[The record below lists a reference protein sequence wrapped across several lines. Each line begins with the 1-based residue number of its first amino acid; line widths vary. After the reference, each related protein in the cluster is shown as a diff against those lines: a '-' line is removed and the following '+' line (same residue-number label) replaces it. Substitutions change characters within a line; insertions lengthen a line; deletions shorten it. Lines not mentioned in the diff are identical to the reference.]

1 MSPPP
6 LSLSAPELGYNFFP
20 IRPLRNSVSSTE
32 LLHEQAMNRFYQV
45 VALKE
50 AEKVKAKKDYIS
62 LPASIEIKIHSME
75 DEENKMKRYSD
86 NTLNQTIGEDKRD
99 NLTTEPYDRE
109 YLSNESLNKD
119 KNEETGSNFGDD
131 YTASTVSTG
140 DSDFSDSDSLDE
152 DVDGLRHR
160 IEENATYHPS
170 KETTYR
176 GGSQSSQAV
185 EVLTKPAR
193 LPDPNFIPKPILKK
207 RDPVARSSPHKD
219 PLSLEKAAKYPEPL
233 KKKVPLF
240 KKFAKFPLEKHG
252 FNDKKKNNKKDE
264 KKLDKSIEKP
274 IAQPIQEKQVKQELE
289 LAQDEGRTV
298 AEHYGNLVKEYG
310 NNKKPQQQ
318 LYTNTNE
325 LKKAA
330 ANQNNANAKASN
342 VTNNK
347 QAPAKTVIK
356 RNVVPQKRVPQ
367 KAVTSPKASAPKK
380 EDTKQQMK
388 TSDPQTLP
396 VPAEH
401 PAHIET
407 VSVSKSFSELNAEAE
422 SNVKSVINYIID
434 VFMLLVAFWLYL
446 FKDERLALPFLG
458 LTMYRQV
465 NSAVRKKIPSLF
477 TKKHP
482 TD

>member
-62 LPASIEIKIHSME
+62 LPASIEIKIDSME
-75 DEENKMKRYSD
+75 DEEDKLKRYSD
-86 NTLNQTIGEDKRD
+86 NTLNQNIGKDRTSLL
-99 NLTTEPYDRE
+99 NTEPYDDE
-109 YLSNESLNKD
+109 YVSNESLNKD
-119 KNEETGSNFGDD
+119 KNDETGSNFGDD

-152 DVDGLRHR
+152 DVDGLRNR

-185 EVLTKPAR
+185 EVLTKPAP

-207 RDPVARSSPHKD
+207 REPVVGSSPHKD
-219 PLSLEKAAKYPEPL
+219 PISLEKAAKYPEPL
-233 KKKVPLF
+233 INKVPLF
-240 KKFAKFPLEKHG
+240 KKFAKFPLEKQG
-252 FNDKKKNNKKDE
+252 FNDKKKNNKKDM
-264 KKLDKSIEKP
+264 KKLEKNVETTIP
-274 IAQPIQEKQVKQELE
+274 QLIQEKQQPKPIE
-289 LAQDEGRTV
+289 DEGRTV

-310 NNKKPQQQ
+310 KNKQPQQQ
-318 LYTNTNE
+318 LYTNTND

-330 ANQNNANAKASN
+330 VNQNKVIAKASN

-347 QAPAKTVIK
+347 QAPANTVIK
-356 RNVVPQKRVPQ
+356 RNAVSQKIVPQ
-367 KAVTSPKASAPKK
+367 KAKVSAPKK
-380 EDTKQQMK
+380 EENKSQIK
-388 TSDPQTLP
+388 TSDPQKPL
-396 VPAEH
+396 ASAKQ

-477 TKKHP
+477 IKKPP

>member
-62 LPASIEIKIHSME
+62 LPASVEIKIYSME
-75 DEENKMKRYSD
+75 DEEDNLKRYSD
-86 NTLNQTIGEDKRD
+86 NTVNKNIGKDQTDYS
-99 NLTTEPYDRE
+99 NTEPYDSE
-109 YLSNESLNKD
+109 YVSNESLNKD

-140 DSDFSDSDSLDE
+140 DSDFSDSDSLEE

-185 EVLTKPAR
+185 EVLSKPAR

-207 RDPVARSSPHKD
+207 REPVVRSSPHKD
-219 PLSLEKAAKYPEPL
+219 PISLEKAAKYPEPL
-233 KKKVPLF
+233 INKVPLF

-252 FNDKKKNNKKDE
+252 FNDKKKNNKKDM
-264 KKLDKSIEKP
+264 KKLEKNVENQVAP
-274 IAQPIQEKQVKQELE
+274 LLPEKQVKQEPE
-289 LAQDEGRTV
+289 PIQDEGHTV
-298 AEHYGNLVKEYG
+298 ADHYGNLVKEYG

-318 LYTNTNE
+318 LYTNTND

-330 ANQNNANAKASN
+330 ATQNKVIAKTPN
-342 VTNNK
+342 LTNNK
-347 QAPAKTVIK
+347 QAPTKSVIK
-356 RNVVPQKRVPQ
+356 RNVVPQKNVPQ
-367 KAVTSPKASAPKK
+367 KAAASPKASALKK
-380 EDTKQQMK
+380 EETKPPIK
-388 TSDPQTLP
+388 TSDPQLLP
-396 VPAEH
+396 APAKQ

-477 TKKHP
+477 TKKPP